1 MPRKSKDE
9 LDILDNE
16 KINKKKT
23 STKKTTNTSKSKTTK
38 VNSSNSKDSSKS
50 KKSASSNQKKLLVLS
65 LAKQLVRLKKLHLL
79 SPPKKLVV
87 RLNQLKRKCLKKLL

>member
-50 KKSASSNQKKLLVLS
+50 INQKKLLVLS